1 MSNTLTEIQPIT
13 TMLPFSQTG
22 NAGSTLSHVVIPA
35 GGRDRVRVQYA
46 NATSDKAA
54 SLLTFKSESKSTTV
68 TATSA
73 ATQTVINAPPYSQ
86 FLIPAEN
93 ELALVGG
100 ADEFVNHPRMGFRV
114 AAVPMR
120 CHLLLLL
127 DH

>member
-1 MSNTLTEIQPIT
+1 
-13 TMLPFSQTG
+13 FSQTG

-54 SLLTFKSESKSTTV
+54 SLLTFKSKSKSTTV

-93 ELALVGG
+93 ELALVGV

-114 AAVPMR
+114 AEVPMR